1 MPTERTALRR
11 LPDRGRHDRATLD
24 AILDEAFVCHVGFVE
39 EDGRP
44 VVIPTGFVRDGD
56 RLLLHG
62 SKASR
67 MMRHLAAGK
76 DACVT
81 VTLVDGLVLA
91 RSGFDHSMNYRSAVV
106 FGRATPLPDAEKEPA
121 MRTYMERLLPGR
133 WDTLRPTK
141 AKELAATEVV
151 ALPLG
156 EASAKVRSGGVKDDP
171 ADAGWPV
178 WAGVLPLRMAAGA
191 PEPDPGCKAPLP
203 AGLASWSPE
212 RRG

>member
-1 MPTERTALRR
+1 MPSSRTKLRR

-39 EDGRP
+39 EDGSP
-44 VVIPTGFVRDGD
+44 VVIPTGFARDGD

-76 DACVT
+76 PVCVT

-91 RSGFDHSMNYRSAVV
+91 RSGFDHSMNYRSAVA
-106 FGRATPLPDAEKEPA
+106 FGRATPVPEGEKEA
-121 MRTYMERLLPGR
+121 ALRTYMERLLPGR

-141 AKELAATEVV
+141 AQELAATEVV
-151 ALPLG
+151 TLPLD
-156 EASAKVRSGGVKDDP
+156 EASAKLRAGGVKDDP

-178 WAGVLPLRMAAGA
+178 WAGVLPLRLVAGP
-191 PEPDPGCKAPLP
+191 PEPDAGSKAALP
-203 AGLASWSPE
+203 AGLAKWSPE